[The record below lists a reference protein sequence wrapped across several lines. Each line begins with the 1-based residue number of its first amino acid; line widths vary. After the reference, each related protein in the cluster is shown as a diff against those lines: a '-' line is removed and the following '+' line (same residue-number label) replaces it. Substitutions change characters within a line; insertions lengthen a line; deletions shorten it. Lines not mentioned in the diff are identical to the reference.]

1 MKTEY
6 YRLKC
11 VSVHYNI
18 SKVLLSF
25 PLTDIDSTARVQLET
40 TDPIIVQ
47 ILTVKYKINEA
58 KIKYK

>member
-1 MKTEY
+1 M
-6 YRLKC
+6 
-11 VSVHYNI
+11 SAHYNI